1 MSTATLTSKSQ
12 ATIPKA
18 IRQLLGIKP
27 GGKITF
33 EVQNNEVI
41 LRAAQN
47 PAGMLSAYGKV
58 RHSRTVKES
67 VGAYLG
73 AQDEKTRSR

>member
-1 MSTATLTSKSQ
+1 MTTTLTSKSQ

-18 IRQLLGIKP
+18 VRQLLGIKP

-33 EVQNNEVI
+33 EVRDHEVV
-41 LRAAQN
+41 LRAPHN
-47 PAGMLSAYGKV
+47 PAGMLAAYAKT
-58 RHSRTVKES
+58 RPAHAARES

-73 AQDEKTRSR
+73 AHDEKSRAR

>member
-1 MSTATLTSKSQ
+1 MTSITLTSKSQ

-27 GGKITF
+27 GGKIAF
-33 EVQNNEVI
+33 EVRDREVI
-41 LRAAQN
+41 LRAPQN

-58 RHSRTVKES
+58 RPTRNPSQS

-73 AQDEKTRSR
+73 AQDEKTRAR